1 MISKTFRI
9 ARMIVLANNKRRL
22 QMQRRLTWVTLFSV
36 AIVVTALYHTRKVH
50 AAPKGGCSVASLK
63 GTYAFRRT
71 GVNNVVGGP
80 IAQIGIN
87 HLNGDGT
94 IEFVRTTRSS
104 NGVIEDWTDQVNLGS
119 YTVDPDCTGSFFN
132 NNLVVLDGG
141 KRYLLL
147 AVSPGTIVTEEGT
160 RIEEED

>member
-1 MISKTFRI
+1 M
-9 ARMIVLANNKRRL
+9 RL
-22 QMQRRLTWVTLFSV
+22 KLTLVMVSA
-36 AIVVTALYHTRKVH
+36 AIVITALYHARTVH
-50 AAPKGGCSVASLK
+50 ATPVHAHDRACRVASLR

-87 HLNGDGT
+87 VLNGDGR
-94 IEFVRTTRSS
+94 ILFIRTTRSS
-104 NGVIEDWTDQVNLGS
+104 NGVIEDWTDHPAPGS
-119 YTVDPDCTGSFFN
+119 YTVDPNCTGSFLDES

-147 AVSPGTIVTEEGT
+147 SAAPGTITTEEGY
-160 RIEEED
+160 RLEVED